1 MKTITIAKNSG
12 FSPSFLA
19 VCISTA
25 IAFSAPI
32 ALAQETTN
40 TANPAAQS
48 MVRSYNIPAQ
58 PLSEALIQ
66 FGQQSGLQVTT
77 NSDLVEGKK
86 ASPVNGNMSADQALD
101 QLLTGTNLHHHV
113 NGGMVSLV
121 ADGKTTMLPSVKV
134 SSNQLGEITENTG
147 SYTPGTIATA
157 TRLVLTPRET
167 PQSISVITRQ
177 EMEDFNITSIDK
189 AMAHTPGISIVTQ
202 DSERTIYY
210 ARGFAINTFQYDG
223 IPMERNSAY
232 SSGHSLSDMA
242 IYDRVEVLKGATGLL
257 TGIGDPGATINL
269 VRKKPT
275 QETQGEVQL
284 GAGRWDN
291 YRAQIDLGG
300 ALTSNVRGRIVAA
313 QQKKHSYQDGHE
325 SKVSVY
331 YGIVEVDLTP
341 STLLTVGADYQDND
355 PKRSSWGGIPLFDSL
370 GEFNNMPR
378 DFNNGATWSHWDQYT
393 RSAFAT
399 LEHYFDNEWTTK
411 LQLNHQINGYDAE
424 MAGAAAGNP
433 DPITGTGVRL
443 LGPTS
448 YKGETRSD
456 ALDLYASGPF
466 SLLGRSH
473 ELVLGVSAA
482 KRVWENDLFLRPL
495 DYDQA
500 VPNFYDWSGN
510 TVYPNSWRHR
520 PGNDETTRENA
531 VYATTRFNILDD
543 LKLITGTRIV
553 NFEREEVKE
562 SGLLVPY
569 VGAVY
574 DFNNT
579 HSIYASYTTIFK
591 PQSNRDESGRALDPL
606 EGENYEVGTK
616 STFFNGRLNASVALF
631 QLDQDNFAELSG
643 GLTPTGQP
651 AYRGIEGVRTRGYE
665 FEVSGNL
672 TPNWSLHTGYSHK
685 VSKQNSDK
693 VSTLTPEGQFTL
705 FTNYKFSGS
714 WSGMTVGGGL
724 RSQDK
729 TWSDVTNPVLG
740 RVKHTAESYWLV
752 DVMAGYRFT
761 DQLSGQLN
769 INNLLD
775 EKYYTIFDS
784 YSTYTWGEPRN
795 LTLTLNYKF

>member
-1 MKTITIAKNSG
+1 MRAPIHKSA
-12 FSPSFLA
+12 LA
-19 VCISTA
+19 TA
-25 IAFSAPI
+25 IAAALCGALTLTSAQV
-32 ALAQETTN
+32 ALAQT
-40 TANPAAQS
+40 PAAQQAS
-48 MVRSYNIPAQ
+48 AESRQTYNIAAGSLAPALRSLASSANVLLTFQ
-58 PLSEALIQ
+58 DEQTKGKNTAGINGNYTATDALTALLA
-66 FGQQSGLQVTT
+66 GTGLQAVKLESGGYVLREVPRT
-77 NSDLVEGKK
+77 DVGKLKTVQVK
-86 ASPVNGNMSADQALD
+86 ANALGD
-101 QLLTGTNLHHHV
+101 V
-113 NGGMVSLV
+113 
-121 ADGKTTMLPSVKV
+121 
-134 SSNQLGEITENTG
+134 TENTG

-275 QETQGEVQL
+275 QEVQGEMQL
-284 GAGRWDN
+284 GAARWDS
-291 YRAQIDLGG
+291 YRAQVDLGG

-313 QQKKHSYQDGHE
+313 QQNKHSYQDGHE

-331 YGIVEVDLTP
+331 YGIVEADLTP

-355 PKRSSWGGIPLFDSL
+355 PKRSSWGGVPLFNSL

-378 DFNNGATWSHWDQYT
+378 DFNNGAIWSHWDQYT

-399 LEHYFDNEWTTK
+399 LEHYFDNDWTTK

-433 DPITGTGVRL
+433 DPITGSGVRL
-443 LGPTS
+443 LGPTG
-448 YKGETRSD
+448 YKGETKSD

-473 ELVLGVSAA
+473 ELVLGISAA

-510 TVYPNSWRHR
+510 AVYPNSWRHR

-531 VYATTRFNILDD
+531 VYATTRFSIFDD

-574 DFNNT
+574 DLNNT
-579 HSIYASYTTIFK
+579 HSLYASYTTIFK

-616 STFFNGRLNASVALF
+616 STFFNGRLNTSVALF

-685 VSKQNSDK
+685 VSKQNSEK

-740 RVKHTAESYWLV
+740 KVKHTAESYWLV

-769 INNLLD
+769 ISNLLD

>member
-1 MKTITIAKNSG
+1 MRAPIHKSA
-12 FSPSFLA
+12 LA
-19 VCISTA
+19 TA
-25 IAFSAPI
+25 IAAALCGALTFTSAQV
-32 ALAQETTN
+32 ALAQT
-40 TANPAAQS
+40 PAAQQAPAES
-48 MVRSYNIPAQ
+48 RQTYTIAAGSLAPALRSLASSANVLLTFQDEQTNGKNTAGINGNYTATD
-58 PLSEALIQ
+58 ALTALLA
-66 FGQQSGLQVTT
+66 GTGLQAVKLE
-77 NSDLVEGKK
+77 SGGYVLREVPRADVGKLKTVQVK
-86 ASPVNGNMSADQALD
+86 ANALGD
-101 QLLTGTNLHHHV
+101 V
-113 NGGMVSLV
+113 
-121 ADGKTTMLPSVKV
+121 
-134 SSNQLGEITENTG
+134 TENTG

-257 TGIGDPGATINL
+257 TGIGGPGATINL

-275 QETQGEVQL
+275 QEVQGEVQL
-284 GAGRWDN
+284 GAARWDS

-313 QQKKHSYQDGHE
+313 QQNKHSYQDGHE

-331 YGIVEVDLTP
+331 YGIVEADLTP

-355 PKRSSWGGIPLFDSL
+355 PKRSSWGGVPLFNSL

-378 DFNNGATWSHWDQYT
+378 DFNNGAIWSHWDQYT

-399 LEHYFDNEWTTK
+399 LEHYFDNDWTTK

-433 DPITGTGVRL
+433 DPITGNGVRL
-443 LGPTS
+443 FGPTA
-448 YKGETRSD
+448 YKGETKSE

-473 ELVLGVSAA
+473 ELVLGISAA

-500 VPNFYDWSGN
+500 VPDFYNWSGN
-510 TVYPNSWRHR
+510 AVYPNSWRHR
-520 PGNDETTRENA
+520 PGNDETTRENGA
-531 VYATTRFNILDD
+531 YATARFNIRDD

-579 HSIYASYTTIFK
+579 HSLYASYTTIFK

-616 STFFNGRLNASVALF
+616 STFFNGRLNTSVALF

-672 TPNWSLHTGYSHK
+672 TSNWSLHTGYSHK
-685 VSKQNSDK
+685 VSKQNSEK
-693 VSTLTPEGQFTL
+693 VSTLTPEEQFTL
-705 FTNYKFSGS
+705 FTNYNFSGS

-729 TWSDVTNPVLG
+729 TWSDVTNPILG
-740 RVKHTAESYWLV
+740 RVKHTAKSYWLV

-769 INNLLD
+769 ISNLLD